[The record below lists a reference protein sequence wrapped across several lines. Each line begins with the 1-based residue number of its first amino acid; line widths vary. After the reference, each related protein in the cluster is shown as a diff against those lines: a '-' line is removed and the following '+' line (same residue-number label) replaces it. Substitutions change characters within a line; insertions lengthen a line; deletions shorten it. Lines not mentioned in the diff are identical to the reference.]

1 MKGIKTAASP
11 SWARKMVAA
20 VAATWIAV
28 SLVAGCAQTPAAG
41 AGADCSHF
49 FYSADSTVNPD
60 QPHSGPFKLVV
71 ILLDLSSNSPQM
83 AASIDE
89 GIHPYLQAAVN
100 SGAFV
105 KVDVDAGSGTQI
117 QSPGCFDG
125 TQPFLVT
132 RANQIAQQKSQAAA
146 VNALDSTLKSF
157 IGSVKVSP
165 RGSAS
170 RLLHEAPEQVSG
182 LRDSAP
188 YPVDAVRVILWSNLL
203 GYTGTSDCLN
213 VNGVPGTPAYASAIA
228 KRCFSEHQ
236 LAPLPGASID
246 ILGVG
251 AGAVN
256 DQQSLLADDLAAAL
270 CTEYGGNC
278 QASPA

>member
-1 MKGIKTAASP
+1 ML
-11 SWARKMVAA
+11 AA
-20 VAATWIAV
+20 VAATGTAV
-28 SLVAGCAQTPAAG
+28 SLLAGCAQTPAAG
-41 AGADCSHF
+41 AGADCSHY

-60 QPHSGPFKLVV
+60 QPYRGPFKLVV
-71 ILLDLSSNSPQM
+71 ILLDLSSNSPQT

-89 GIHPYLQAAVN
+89 GIHPYLRAAVN
-100 SGAFV
+100 NGAFV
-105 KVDVDAGSGTQI
+105 KVDFDAGSGTQI
-117 QSPGCFDG
+117 QSPACFDG

-165 RGSAS
+165 QGSAS

-182 LRDSAP
+182 LRGSAP
-188 YPVDAVRVILWSNLL
+188 YPVGAVHVILWSNLL
-203 GYTGTSDCLN
+203 GNTGKSDCLN

-228 KRCFSEHQ
+228 RRCFSERQ
-236 LAPLPGASID
+236 LAPLPGASMD

>member
-1 MKGIKTAASP
+1 M
-11 SWARKMVAA
+11 AA
-20 VAATWIAV
+20 VAATGTAV
-28 SLVAGCAQTPAAG
+28 SLLAGCAQTPAAG
-41 AGADCSHF
+41 AGADCSHY

-60 QPHSGPFKLVV
+60 QPHSGTFKLVIV
-71 ILLDLSSNSPQM
+71 LLDLSSNSPQM

-89 GIHPYLQAAVN
+89 GIHPYLRAAVSN
-100 SGAFV
+100 GAFV

-125 TQPFLVT
+125 TQAFLVT

-165 RGSAS
+165 QGSAS

-188 YPVDAVRVILWSNLL
+188 YPVGSVHVILWSDLL
-203 GYTGTSDCLN
+203 GNTGKSDCLN
-213 VNGVPGTPAYASAIA
+213 VNGIPGTPAYASAIA
-228 KRCFSEHQ
+228 RRCFSERQ
-236 LAPLPGASID
+236 LAPLPGASMD

-270 CTEYGGNC
+270 CAEYGGNC
-278 QASPA
+278 QVSPA